1 LRKNKVVRVGIVGF
15 GFMGRRHLLC
25 YCGLRGVRVAAICDG
40 DKMRLRNTRKITGNI
55 GQEGKSLKL
64 DNIALYTD
72 FDKMLAEQQLDSV
85 SITLPTFMHRDF
97 TVKAIDA
104 GAHVLCEKPMAMSV
118 SQCEEMISA
127 ARTNKRILQIGHCI
141 RFWPEYVKA
150 KEIVDSG
157 RYGGVLTASFCRISP
172 VPGWSWKNWL
182 INAYKSGG
190 AIFDLHIHDADYVQY
205 LFGLPLAVRS
215 QAVTGPSG
223 GFDYVSTQYVY
234 DNPKVVVAE
243 GGFVMSPDFK
253 FEMSFVISLEKAT
266 ILYDCR
272 STPALQLYLTKGG
285 CVIPKVESGDG
296 WSREIEHFVKRITG
310 QKTPKIISPIDSLN
324 AVKIVLAEKQSAK
337 TKREVAIR

>member
-1 LRKNKVVRVGIVGF
+1 
-15 GFMGRRHLLC
+15 
-25 YCGLRGVRVAAICDG
+25 
-40 DKMRLRNTRKITGNI
+40 
-55 GQEGKSLKL
+55 
-64 DNIALYTD
+64 
-72 FDKMLAEQQLDSV
+72 
-85 SITLPTFMHRDF
+85 
-97 TVKAIDA
+97 
-104 GAHVLCEKPMAMSV
+104 
-118 SQCEEMISA
+118 
-127 ARTNKRILQIGHCI
+127 LQIGHCI